1 VELLEEH
8 QKPISLPEPA
18 ENEFDSLKTPRRG
31 LRKWLGGSFHSLGR
45 FFKRLLRFP
54 FKTRRR
60 KIVSFSFIF
69 LLVLLVTLGIL
80 VPVFAFYPHF
90 KSTKAVADKFLKA
103 YEKNDLEEMDASLEE
118 TEKVLASL
126 RESYGYLV
134 YFKAIPFANRYYA
147 DAGHL
152 LTAMELAVDSGRT
165 LTSTLIPH
173 AELLGLKPGFSSKLT
188 VQQQLGNFLTTI
200 PKVAAELD
208 KIWENLF
215 LVKSELE
222 QVDVNRYPQE
232 LRGVKVRFWL
242 EEANQI
248 LSDLEP
254 ILAQGR
260 TVLEIFPELLG
271 SKRSRTY
278 LLIFQNDGELR
289 ATGGFMTAFSLL
301 TISKGKVI
309 SNDVYPGVYVHP
321 FQRYEAPPP
330 PLGKYLGVE
339 RWFFHDMNFY
349 PNYPTS
355 AKKIL
360 SVWNQANLPNVS
372 GVLVVNT
379 DIASSLLKVT
389 GPLEVPPY
397 NWEFSQSGLPE
408 PCLGGG
414 KKFTSQN
421 LVCRMEYFVEKNPN
435 RKLRGSST
443 KEDILTRLSAAIL
456 QNITSSSAEIWPKLI
471 DLGFSFFKSRS
482 VMAYSPD
489 KSEQTLFSSL
499 GWAGELEKMEGD
511 YLHVNDNN
519 YGGLKSDMFMTES
532 VSQSLEKQ
540 DNGTWRKT
548 VTLRYFN
555 PQKYD
560 NWLSGI
566 YHDYVRLY
574 VPKGAKLISVSGAFS
589 IWTSPNQGSKTIQNP
604 LGWSEAGKTAFGA
617 FITFR
622 PQETKTLT
630 FVYDLPEGAVGEWE
644 WKVYVQRQS
653 GTNIG
658 LVSTKLGDKLETVDL
673 TEDAWITL
681 PVPN

>member
-8 QKPISLPEPA
+8 QKPISLPEPVKS
-18 ENEFDSLKTPRRG
+18 ELDPPKKESRG
-31 LRKWLGGSFHSLGR
+31 LKKWVGGPLRATGR
-45 FFKRLLRFP
+45 FFKRILRFP

-69 LLVLLVTLGIL
+69 LLVLIATLGIL

-90 KSTKAVADKFLKA
+90 KSTKAVADKFLQA
-103 YEKNDLEEMDASLEE
+103 YEKNDLEEMDTTLQEMEKALTDLE
-118 TEKVLASL
+118 
-126 RESYGYLV
+126 ESYGYLV
-134 YFKAIPFANRYYA
+134 YFKAVPFANRYYA

-152 LTAMELAVDSGRT
+152 LNALKLSVDSGLT
-165 LTSTLIPH
+165 VTSTLIPY
-173 AELLGLKPGFSSKLT
+173 AEVLGLKPEVKSKIT
-188 VQQQLGNFLTTI
+188 VQQQLGNLLTTI
-200 PKVAAELD
+200 PKVAKELD
-208 KIWENLF
+208 KVWENLF

-232 LRGVKVRFWL
+232 VRGVKVRFWL

-248 LSDLEP
+248 MADLEP

-260 TVLEIFPELLG
+260 SVLEIFPELLG
-271 SKRSRTY
+271 SQRSRTY
-278 LLIFQNDGELR
+278 LVIFQNDGELR

-309 SNDVYPGVYVHP
+309 SNDIYPGVYVHP

-360 SVWNQANLPNVS
+360 SVWNQAGLPRVS

-379 DIASSLLKVT
+379 DTASSLLKVT

-397 NWEFSQSGLPE
+397 NWEFAQSGLPE

-414 KKFTSQN
+414 KKFTSDN

-435 RKLRGSST
+435 RKLRGSAT
-443 KEDILTRLSAAIL
+443 KEDIIARLSEAVI

-482 VMAYSPD
+482 VMGYSPN
-489 KSEQTLFSSL
+489 KGEQTLFSSL
-499 GWAGELEKMEGD
+499 GWAGELEEVERD
-511 YLHVNDNN
+511 YLHINDNN

-532 VSQSLEKQ
+532 VTQSLERQ
-540 DNGTWRKT
+540 ENGTWRKT

-574 VPKGAKLISVSGAFS
+574 VPKGSKLISVSGAFS
-589 IWTSPNQGSKTIQNP
+589 IWTSPNQGSKSIQNP
-604 LGWSEAGKTAFGA
+604 LGWSEAGKTVFGA
-617 FITFR
+617 FITFK
-622 PQETKTLT
+622 PQEQKTLT
-630 FVYDLPEGAVGEWE
+630 FVYDLPEGAVGEEE

-658 LVSTKLGDKLETVDL
+658 LVSAKLGDKLETVDL

-681 PVPN
+681 PVPH